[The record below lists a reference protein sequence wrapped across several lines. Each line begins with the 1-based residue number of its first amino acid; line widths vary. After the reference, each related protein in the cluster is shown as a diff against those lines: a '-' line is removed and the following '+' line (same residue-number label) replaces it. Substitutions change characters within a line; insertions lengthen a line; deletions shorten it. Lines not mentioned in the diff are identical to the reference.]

1 MDILQSA
8 WDLIMSVEG
17 ELANLVSPQWYRDNW
32 VPLVNI
38 IMIDVVLAG
47 DNAIVVGLAASRVDK
62 SIRNKVIFWGIAAA
76 VGLRIFFAAITT
88 QLLAIGGIM
97 ILGGGLLLL
106 WVCWKM
112 YRQIISGEHE
122 EHEKME
128 ASENGGGGVPLPHL
142 GFWSAV
148 WTITLADVSMSL
160 DNVLAVAG
168 AAKGSTLVLVIG
180 LAIAI
185 ILMAVASRLIAS
197 LLVKYPWI
205 TWIGLL
211 VILYVALD
219 MIYSGGTQL
228 ACANY
233 GALCDWAP
241 TSHAVVPVDAG
252 AAAPAPLP
260 DAAPPAPAPAPSP

>member
-1 MDILQSA
+1 MDVLQGA

-17 ELANLVSPQWYRDNW
+17 ELANLFSPEWYRANW
-32 VPLVNI
+32 FALVNI
-38 IMIDVVLAG
+38 IMIDLVLAG

-76 VGLRIFFAAITT
+76 VFLRIFFAAITT
-88 QLLAIGGIM
+88 HLLAVGGIM

-112 YRQIISGEHE
+112 YRQIVSGEHD
-122 EHEKME
+122 EHGNVEGT
-128 ASENGGGGVPLPHL
+128 ASAGPQL

-180 LAIAI
+180 LAVAI
-185 ILMAVASRLIAS
+185 VMMAVASRLIAS
-197 LLVKYPWI
+197 LLVKYTWI
-205 TWIGLL
+205 TWVGLL
-211 VILYVALD
+211 IIVYVAAD
-219 MIYSGGTQL
+219 MIYTGGTQL

-233 GALCDWAP
+233 NMLCDWAP
-241 TSHAVVPVDAG
+241 ASHAMPLEATPP
-252 AAAPAPLP
+252 AAPV
-260 DAAPPAPAPAPSP
+260 PAPAPAPATP

>member
-17 ELANLVSPQWYRDNW
+17 ELENLVSPQWYRDNW
-32 VPLVNI
+32 VPLLNI

-112 YRQIISGEHE
+112 YRQIVSGEHE

-128 ASENGGGGVPLPHL
+128 ASGNGGVPLPHL

-185 ILMAVASRLIAS
+185 VLMAVASRLIAS

-205 TWIGLL
+205 TWIGLII
-211 VILYVALD
+211 ILYVAGD
-219 MIYSGGTQL
+219 MIFSGTTQL
-228 ACANY
+228 ACEHW
-233 GALCDWAP
+233 GSMCDWVPPHAQP
-241 TSHAVVPVDAG
+241 TIDAAVPPVV
-252 AAAPAPLP
+252 P
-260 DAAPPAPAPAPSP
+260 DAAPPAPAPSP